1 MSSAIGKLSGLMSKG
16 YLFGEFWQE
25 KNNLKITILLRY
37 NVFFSFAER
46 QVTSTVISSDL
57 IKGLPGIFLPAHTEF
72 QKIYHAYY
80 F

>member
-1 MSSAIGKLSGLMSKG
+1 M
-16 YLFGEFWQE
+16 
-25 KNNLKITILLRY
+25 ILLCH

-46 QVTSTVISSDL
+46 QLTSTVISSDL

-80 F
+80 LKKDHYAACHKYKSFLITLSSQIRRI